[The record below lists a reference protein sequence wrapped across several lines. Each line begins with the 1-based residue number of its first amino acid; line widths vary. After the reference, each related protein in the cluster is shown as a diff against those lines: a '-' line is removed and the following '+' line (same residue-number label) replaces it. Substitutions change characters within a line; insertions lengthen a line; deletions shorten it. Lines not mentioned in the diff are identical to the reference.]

1 MGHGKGSRENNIQ
14 VSQVM
19 TRVEGNPWERR
30 DKTPS
35 RQSTVK
41 VVVQGRNKKT
51 AKDKAF
57 HRK

>member
-1 MGHGKGSRENNIQ
+1 
-14 VSQVM
+14 M